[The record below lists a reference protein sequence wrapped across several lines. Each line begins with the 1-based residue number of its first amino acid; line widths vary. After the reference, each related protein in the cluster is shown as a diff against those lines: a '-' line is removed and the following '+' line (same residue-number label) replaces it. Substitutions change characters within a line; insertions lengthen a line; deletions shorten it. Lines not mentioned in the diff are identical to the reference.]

1 MDTRRTLALS
11 LFLTAAVAFTGHAHA
26 GPAPAPSCGTR
37 FRTAR
42 VELAAAGQ
50 EADRLQDARLLEKV
64 ATKLHFRTLA
74 AVARDLE
81 SGAAAAEAA
90 ATRTAVMTLIGSA
103 PAQWPASGGPAPAC
117 T

>member
-11 LFLTAAVAFTGHAHA
+11 LFLTVALAWSGHAHA
-26 GPAPAPSCGTR
+26 DPAAAPSCGSR

-42 VELAAAGQ
+42 VELAAAGHD
-50 EADRLQDARLLEKV
+50 ADRVQDARLLEKV
-64 ATKLHFRTLA
+64 ATKLHFRSLA

-81 SGAAAAEAA
+81 SGAAQAEAA
-90 ATRTAVMTLIGSA
+90 ATRTAVMTLVGSA